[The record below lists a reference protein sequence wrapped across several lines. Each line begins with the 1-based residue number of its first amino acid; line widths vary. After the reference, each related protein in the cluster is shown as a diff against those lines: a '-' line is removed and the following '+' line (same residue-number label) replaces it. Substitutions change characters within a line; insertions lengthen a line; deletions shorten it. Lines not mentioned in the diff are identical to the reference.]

1 MAKPHTCNFINE
13 GTLVQ
18 VLPCEIC
25 EISKNTFFTE
35 HLQTTAS
42 TMNSFVSPHDL
53 IRGQRGSYAYMQT
66 KTVKK
71 RPKKHITQN
80 SKIKTD
86 H

>member
-1 MAKPHTCNFINE
+1 MNFVHYE
-13 GTLVQ
+13 F
-18 VLPCEIC
+18 C

-53 IRGQRGSYAYMQT
+53 MRGQRGSYAYMQT